1 VDLPVF
7 TICPRGVASVEVD
20 DLELVV
26 ELLVEGGVV
35 GGAEAVSHV
44 VLVHL
49 FGGSGFLGVGDPLKV
64 IHYIV

>member
-1 VDLPVF
+1 M
-7 TICPRGVASVEVD
+7 SVEVV

-35 GGAEAVSHV
+35 GGAEAVGLV
-44 VLVHL
+44 VLVPS
-49 FGGSGFLGVGDPLKV
+49 FGESGFLGVGDPLKV